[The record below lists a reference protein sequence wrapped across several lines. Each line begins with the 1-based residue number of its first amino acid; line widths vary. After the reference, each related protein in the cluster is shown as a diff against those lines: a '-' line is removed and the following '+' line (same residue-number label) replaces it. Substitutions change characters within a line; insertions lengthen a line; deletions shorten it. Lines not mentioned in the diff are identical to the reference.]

1 MSEGVYR
8 DLAWLCKTL
17 TLPYLNFL
25 NFIIDRPLSDLVIIP
40 RIFTPLL

>member
-1 MSEGVYR
+1 MSEGGYR

-17 TLPYLNFL
+17 THPYLNFL
-25 NFIIDRPLSDLVIIP
+25 NFVIDHGLSGLVIIP